1 MKLDPKA
8 LAERY
13 EEAGLPKG
21 DPDVRPGVQAGVDD
35 GMIYQYVIDTH
46 ELPDESAKPF
56 SEWLHSVWFEF
67 VDDDTDTTNKQII
80 DGALASW
87 RGQ

>member
-1 MKLDPKA
+1 MRLDPKA

-13 EEAGLPKG
+13 EEDGLPK
-21 DPDVRPGVQAGVDD
+21 DHPDVRPNVQPGVDD
-35 GMIYQYVIDTH
+35 VMIYSYVIDTN
-46 ELPDESAKPF
+46 ELPTESAKPF

-67 VDDDTDTTNKQII
+67 VDDDTDVTNKQVI